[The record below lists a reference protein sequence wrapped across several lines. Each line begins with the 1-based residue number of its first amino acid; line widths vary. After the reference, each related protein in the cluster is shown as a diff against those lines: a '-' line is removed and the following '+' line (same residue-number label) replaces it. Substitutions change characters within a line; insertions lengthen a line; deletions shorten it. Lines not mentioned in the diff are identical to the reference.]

1 MKVRADFVT
10 NSSSSS
16 FVISKKYLDEEQ
28 ILAIKQHISLGKKLD
43 MYNCDLE
50 NAWDIDE
57 NDEYI
62 GFYTPQDNFDM
73 LQFLDIIG
81 VKSEYVRWG
90 YDIWNSDIPE
100 YKEKW
105 RELLY
110 EDQNRLRYKQQQF
123 KFYSWI

>member
-1 MKVRADFVT
+1 MKVRVDFVT

-16 FVISKKYLDEEQ
+16 FVISKKHLDEEQ

-73 LQFLDIIG
+73 LHFLDIIG
-81 VKSEYVRWG
+81 VKSEYICWG
-90 YDIWNSDIPE
+90 CDIWNSDIPE

-110 EDQNRLRYKQQQF
+110 ED
-123 KFYSWI
+123 

>member
-16 FVISKKYLDEEQ
+16 FVISKKHLDKEQ
-28 ILAIKQHISLGKKLD
+28 ILAIKQHISLGKKLGIH
-43 MYNCDLE
+43 NCNLE
-50 NAWDIDE
+50 DAWDVSE

-62 GFYTPQDNFDM
+62 GVYTPQDNFDM

-81 VKSEYVRWG
+81 VNSEYICWG
-90 YDIWNSDIPE
+90 YDIWDPNIPE
-100 YKEKW
+100 HKEKW

-110 EDQNRLRYKQQQF
+110 EN
-123 KFYSWI
+123 